1 MRLAIGLFV
10 LAVLGTASAG
20 VGVAAWTGH
29 LGHRESNMRAIHYD
43 TSYDLSARR
52 RMLVE

>member
-10 LAVLGTASAG
+10 LAVLGTAS
-20 VGVAAWTGH
+20 VGIAAWTGH
-29 LGHRESNMRAIHYD
+29 LGHREANMRAIHYD

>member
-1 MRLAIGLFV
+1 MKSAIALFV

-20 VGVAAWTGH
+20 VGIAAWTGH
-29 LGHRESNMRAIHYD
+29 LGHREASTRTIHYD

-52 RMLVE
+52 RMLAE